1 MADKRQDWKQLKL
14 VVRKGTKSGKEYKL
28 DKPNIGIGRSHLNQ
42 IVLDDPGISQFH
54 ARIITE
60 GKKCIITDLGA
71 HEGLRINSKKIETQL
86 LTPGDKIQIGQAYLE
101 TVRDIGWGKETTEKK
116 APSTRK
122 KEPGRKWKF
131 RLRIPVR
138 LSLLVVLLTALL
150 AAIAIL
156 DLHWLNQL
164 LNWK

>member
-1 MADKRQDWKQLKL
+1 MADKRQDWKYLKL

-28 DKPNIGIGRSHLNQ
+28 DKSNIGIGRSHLNQ
-42 IVLDDPGISQFH
+42 IVLDDTGISQFH
-54 ARIITE
+54 ARIIAE

-71 HEGLRINSKKIETQL
+71 YEGLRINSKKIETKL
-86 LTPGDKIQIGQAYLE
+86 LVPGDKIQIGQAYFE
-101 TVRDIGWGKETTEKK
+101 VVRDIAWGKETTEEKV
-116 APSTRK
+116 PSTRK
-122 KEPGRKWKF
+122 KEPRRKWKF

-150 AAIAIL
+150 VVIVIL